1 MKLKRFLKILLRKDF
16 YTKNQYNCLTE
27 SHGNPGA
34 AFTICPDEINE
45 NSVVY
50 SFGIGTDISFDAS
63 LIDKYKLNVYAF
75 DPTPRSLDWLKTQKL
90 PGNFS
95 YYDFGI
101 AAFDGEANFFSPQNP
116 GNVSFSMEKNTFVSS
131 DSVKVKV
138 LRLKT
143 ILNFLGHE
151 KIDILKM
158 DIEGAEYDVITDIVK
173 SDIKIGQLLIE
184 FHHRL
189 ISNGI
194 KKTKQSIQE
203 LNDGDYKIFH
213 VSDTGEELSFMKV

>member
-1 MKLKRFLKILLRKDF
+1 MNTKRFLKILLRKDI
-16 YTKNQYNCLTE
+16 YTKVQYECLAE

-34 AFTICPDEINE
+34 AFTICPDKIDE

-50 SFGIGTDISFDAS
+50 SFGIGTDVSFDVS
-63 LIDKYKLNVYAF
+63 LIDKYKLKVFAF

-90 PGNFS
+90 PDKFS

-101 AAFDGEANFFSPQNP
+101 ASFDGEASFFSPQNP
-116 GNVSFSMEKNTFVSS
+116 DNVSYSMEKNTFVSS
-131 DSVKVKV
+131 DSVEVEV
-138 LRLKT
+138 HRLKT
-143 ILNFLGHE
+143 IMNLLGHS

-158 DIEGAEYDVITDIVK
+158 DIEGTEYDVI
-173 SDIKIGQLLIE
+173 SDIMKSNILIGQLLIE

-194 KKTKQSIQE
+194 KKTKQTIQ
-203 LNDGDYKIFH
+203 LLYDADYKIFQ
-213 VSDTGEELSFMKV
+213 VSDNGEELSFMKV